1 MALDETL
8 PRNMNVSSK
17 DRGAVGCTS
26 IFVNQPNV
34 QVKYNVYT
42 GADWLGCWDAT
53 SSLALIYIFLFFF
66 S

>member
-1 MALDETL
+1 MALDDTL

-34 QVKYNVYT
+34 QVKYN
-42 GADWLGCWDAT
+42 A
-53 SSLALIYIFLFFF
+53 YIIIMLYPVPSEFI